1 MVSDTP
7 LSPGLQFGAAQEQ
20 PSKKEFSAERSSLP
34 TEHKDILEKKL
45 LEDRQLLEKLSE

>member
-7 LSPGLQFGAAQEQ
+7 LSWDLQLEAAQEQ
-20 PSKKEFSAERSSLP
+20 PLENEFSAEKSSFP
-34 TEHKDILEKKL
+34 AEHKDILEKKL

>member
-1 MVSDTP
+1 MAP
-7 LSPGLQFGAAQEQ
+7 LRPGLCNLGLQ
-20 PSKKEFSAERSSLP
+20 PLEKEFSVDKSSLP

>member
-1 MVSDTP
+1 MVSDTLLP
-7 LSPGLQFGAAQEQ
+7 RALQCEAAQEQ
-20 PSKKEFSAERSSLP
+20 PLEELSAEKSSLP